1 VKIIDCMI
9 TTAIVALLLVVC
21 SIACAGTKPQVTRAD
36 GVFMGTGI
44 SFRIQWQSA
53 EPIARAHIS
62 MGSERKSVEVDF
74 RDNRRNASGYSGEA
88 TALVPL
94 SGLGAVSAFTVQIED
109 ELRQKSDVLNGVVTG
124 NRPTIPPG
132 MQPDDGWG
140 QQNLTRPGAG
150 APGSIQQPGG
160 YPPPMGQ
167 GMMPQQPGMIM
178 PQQQPGMMQQQPG
191 MMQQQPGMMQQQPG
205 MMQQQPGMMQQQPG
219 MPQQQPGM
227 VMQPQPLTP
236 MDPGMMPP
244 PPMPP
249 PPPPM

>member
-1 VKIIDCMI
+1 MCGTLTPSEAAVKIIDCRI
-9 TTAIVALLLVVC
+9 IVAIVALLLAVC

-53 EPIARAHIS
+53 EPIARALIS

-94 SGLGAVSAFTVQIED
+94 SGLGAASAFTVQIED

-124 NRPTIPPG
+124 NRPAITPG
-132 MQPDDGWG
+132 VQPDDGWG

-150 APGSIQQPGG
+150 APGSMQQQGV

-178 PQQQPGMMQQQPG
+178 PQQPGMMQQQPG
-191 MMQQQPGMMQQQPG
+191 MMQQQPGMMQQQPV
-205 MMQQQPGMMQQQPG
+205 

-227 VMQPQPLTP
+227 VMQPQPLMP

-249 PPPPM
+249 PPM